1 MYSQNVTTLLKHITS
16 EGELTLDFED
26 EIVRETTVAR
36 EGEVIHPRIR
46 DLLNLEP
53 IETG

>member
-1 MYSQNVTTLLKHITS
+1 M
-16 EGELTLDFED
+16 TLDFED

-46 DLLNLEP
+46 DAGRAGKLRLGRFHKVAVRPAGVDEDA
-53 IETG
+53 